1 MAVKNTSYTLAD
13 ILGEPITEQEA
24 LALIKQAT
32 DSDTFRSFNIMEEA
46 CRRKLL
52 QFLMGKSGL
61 SITYDSVFKHVMMPG
76 GTTDRLEQFLSVILG
91 EPVQIKQVLPQEG
104 SQIAESGS
112 FIIADIIVSTRD
124 GSIMNVEIQ
133 KIGYN
138 FPGERASCY
147 TADMIMRQYNY
158 LKSRNQNFTY
168 RDMKPVYLIVFMEHS
183 PALFKTTDQYIHKK
197 CSYFNTDIKLNLLEN
212 IIFISLDTFHDLVQN
227 INTTQDAWLEFLT
240 EDNPEKIV
248 RFVNQFPEFL
258 PCYQDLISFRK
269 KPEELIHMF
278 SDALRELDKNTE
290 RYMVEELN
298 KEVADLKE
306 EATSLKKQ
314 AATLKKEAT
323 ALKEETT
330 TLKNETTTL
339 KNETTMLKN
348 ETTMLKK
355 ELDKRAN
362 ELNQQAEN
370 LQESGRQVATLQE
383 TVAEKDSTICRQNS
397 ELADMRALIQSLTQK
412 LEEYEHQSEKAPS
425 AP

>member
-1 MAVKNTSYTLAD
+1 MAVKKSTAPYSLAD
-13 ILGEPITEQEA
+13 ILGTPLSEQEA
-24 LALIKQAT
+24 VSLVSKT
-32 DSDTFRSFNIMEEA
+32 TSPDTFHNFNIMEESY
-46 CRRKLL
+46 RQKLL
-52 QFLMGKSGL
+52 QFLRGKRGL
-61 SITYDSVFKHVMMPG
+61 SITYDTVFKYVMMPG
-76 GTTDRLEQFLSVILG
+76 GTTDRLEQFLTAILG
-91 EPVQIKQVLPQEG
+91 EPIQIKQILPREG
-104 SQIAESGS
+104 SQLADTSS

-330 TLKNETTTL
+330 TLKNETT
-339 KNETTMLKN
+339 
-348 ETTMLKK
+348 MLKK

>member
-1 MAVKNTSYTLAD
+1 MAVKNTSSTLAD

-24 LALIKQAT
+24 LALIKQTT

-91 EPVQIKQVLPQEG
+91 EPVQIKQILPQEG

-133 KIGYN
+133 KIGYH

-158 LKSRNQNFTY
+158 LKNRNRNFTY
-168 RDMKPVYLIVFMEHS
+168 RDMKPVYLIVFMENS
-183 PALFKTTDQYIHKK
+183 PALFHTTNQYIHKK
-197 CSYFNTDIKLNLLEN
+197 YSHFNTDIKLNLLEN
-212 IIFISLDTFHDLVQN
+212 IIFISLDTFEYVVHN
-227 INTTQDAWLEFLT
+227 ITTKQEAWLKFLT
-240 EDNPEKIV
+240 EDNPEKMV
-248 RFVNQFPEFL
+248 QFVNQYPEFL
-258 PCYQDLISFRK
+258 PYYQDIITFRK

-278 SDALRELDKNTE
+278 SNALREMDRNTE

-298 KEVADLKE
+298 KQVEDLK
-306 EATSLKKQ
+306 A
-314 AATLKKEAT
+314 
-323 ALKEETT
+323 
-330 TLKNETTTL
+330 
-339 KNETTMLKN
+339 
-348 ETTMLKK
+348 
-355 ELDKRAN
+355 
-362 ELNQQAEN
+362 ELN
-370 LQESGRQVATLQE
+370 T
-383 TVAEKDSTICRQNS
+383 TIAEKDAALIQKDSELIKRNS
-397 ELADMRALIQSLTQK
+397 ELADMRSLVQELTKELTQYK
-412 LEEYEHQSEKAPS
+412 QEASTSHTK
-425 AP
+425 

>member
-91 EPVQIKQVLPQEG
+91 EPVQIKQILPQEG

-133 KIGYN
+133 KIGYH

-158 LKSRNQNFTY
+158 LKSRNRNFTY
-168 RDMKPVYLIVFMEHS
+168 RDMKPVYLIVFMENS
-183 PALFKTTDQYIHKK
+183 PALFHTTNQYIHKK
-197 CSYFNTDIKLNLLEN
+197 YSHFNTDIKLNLLEN
-212 IIFISLDTFHDLVQN
+212 IIFISLDTFESVVHN
-227 INTTQDAWLEFLT
+227 ITTKQEAWLKFLT

-248 RFVNQFPEFL
+248 QFVNQYPEFL
-258 PCYQDLISFRK
+258 PYYQDIITFRK

-278 SDALRELDKNTE
+278 SDALREMDRNTE

-298 KEVADLKE
+298 KQVEDLK
-306 EATSLKKQ
+306 A
-314 AATLKKEAT
+314 
-323 ALKEETT
+323 
-330 TLKNETTTL
+330 
-339 KNETTMLKN
+339 
-348 ETTMLKK
+348 
-355 ELDKRAN
+355 
-362 ELNQQAEN
+362 ELN
-370 LQESGRQVATLQE
+370 T
-383 TVAEKDSTICRQNS
+383 TIAEKDAALIQKDSLLEEKDS
-397 ELADMRALIQSLTQK
+397 ELAGKDALIQKFTDRLARYEQK
-412 LEEYEHQSEKAPS
+412 AEETS
-425 AP
+425 

>member
-91 EPVQIKQVLPQEG
+91 EPVQIKQILPQEG

-133 KIGYN
+133 KIGYH

-158 LKSRNQNFTY
+158 KAGSMAEIPDGGQSGKDGPVR
-168 RDMKPVYLIVFMEHS
+168 KPVS
-183 PALFKTTDQYIHKK
+183 G
-197 CSYFNTDIKLNLLEN
+197 
-212 IIFISLDTFHDLVQN
+212 ISAVLSGYHHIQ
-227 INTTQDAWLEFLT
+227 
-240 EDNPEKIV
+240 
-248 RFVNQFPEFL
+248 
-258 PCYQDLISFRK
+258 
-269 KPEELIHMF
+269 
-278 SDALRELDKNTE
+278 
-290 RYMVEELN
+290 
-298 KEVADLKE
+298 
-306 EATSLKKQ
+306 
-314 AATLKKEAT
+314 
-323 ALKEETT
+323 EETGGVDT
-330 TLKNETTTL
+330 Y
-339 KNETTMLKN
+339 
-348 ETTMLKK
+348 
-355 ELDKRAN
+355 
-362 ELNQQAEN
+362 
-370 LQESGRQVATLQE
+370 VF
-383 TVAEKDSTICRQNS
+383 
-397 ELADMRALIQSLTQK
+397 
-412 LEEYEHQSEKAPS
+412 
-425 AP
+425 

>member
-76 GTTDRLEQFLSVILG
+76 ETTDRLEQFLSVILG

-133 KIGYN
+133 KIGYH

-158 LKSRNQNFTY
+158 LKSRNRNFTY
-168 RDMKPVYLIVFMEHS
+168 RDMKPVYLIVFMENS

-212 IIFISLDTFHDLVQN
+212 IIFISLDTFESVVHN
-227 INTTQDAWLEFLT
+227 ITTKQEAWLKFLT

-248 RFVNQFPEFL
+248 QFVNQYPEFL
-258 PCYQDLISFRK
+258 PYYQDIITFRK

-278 SDALRELDKNTE
+278 SDALREMDRNTE

-298 KEVADLKE
+298 KQVEDLK
-306 EATSLKKQ
+306 A
-314 AATLKKEAT
+314 
-323 ALKEETT
+323 
-330 TLKNETTTL
+330 
-339 KNETTMLKN
+339 
-348 ETTMLKK
+348 
-355 ELDKRAN
+355 
-362 ELNQQAEN
+362 ELN
-370 LQESGRQVATLQE
+370 T
-383 TVAEKDSTICRQNS
+383 TIAEKDAALIQKDSELIKRNS
-397 ELADMRALIQSLTQK
+397 ELADMRSLVQELTKELTQYK
-412 LEEYEHQSEKAPS
+412 QEASTSHTK
-425 AP
+425 

>member
-76 GTTDRLEQFLSVILG
+76 GTTDRLEQFLTAILG
-91 EPVQIKQVLPQEG
+91 EPVQIKQILPREG
-104 SQIAESGS
+104 SQLADTSS

-306 EATSLKKQ
+306 ETTS
-314 AATLKKEAT
+314 
-323 ALKEETT
+323 
-330 TLKNETTTL
+330 
-339 KNETTMLKN
+339 
-348 ETTMLKK
+348 LKK

>member
-1 MAVKNTSYTLAD
+1 MAVKSTSYTLAD
-13 ILGEPITEQEA
+13 ILGDPITEQEA

-91 EPVQIKQVLPQEG
+91 EPVQIKQILPQEG

-133 KIGYN
+133 KIGYH

-158 LKSRNQNFTY
+158 LKNRNRNFTY
-168 RDMKPVYLIVFMEHS
+168 RDMKPVYLIVFMENS

-212 IIFISLDTFHDLVQN
+212 IIFISLDTFGSVVHN
-227 INTTQDAWLEFLT
+227 ITTKQEAWLKFLT
-240 EDNPEKIV
+240 EDNPEEIV

-258 PCYQDLISFRK
+258 PYYQDIIRFRK

-278 SDALRELDKNTE
+278 SDALREMDRNTE

-298 KEVADLKE
+298 KQVEDLK
-306 EATSLKKQ
+306 A
-314 AATLKKEAT
+314 
-323 ALKEETT
+323 
-330 TLKNETTTL
+330 
-339 KNETTMLKN
+339 
-348 ETTMLKK
+348 
-355 ELDKRAN
+355 
-362 ELNQQAEN
+362 ELNTAIVEKDTR
-370 LQESGRQVATLQE
+370 L
-383 TVAEKDSTICRQNS
+383 AEKDTVIAEKDTRLAEKDTVIAEKDTRLVEKDTRLAEQESLIRELSRKLARYES
-397 ELADMRALIQSLTQK
+397 EA
-412 LEEYEHQSEKAPS
+412 EK
-425 AP
+425 

>member
-91 EPVQIKQVLPQEG
+91 EPVQIKQILPQEG

-133 KIGYN
+133 KIGYH

-158 LKSRNQNFTY
+158 LRSRNRNFTY
-168 RDMKPVYLIVFMEHS
+168 RDMKPVYLIVFMENS
-183 PALFKTTDQYIHKK
+183 PALFHTTNQYIHKK

-212 IIFISLDTFHDLVQN
+212 IIFISLDTFRSVVHN
-227 INTTQDAWLEFLT
+227 ITTRQEAWLKFLT

-248 RFVNQFPEFL
+248 QFVNQYPEFL
-258 PCYQDLISFRK
+258 PYYQDIITFRK

-278 SDALRELDKNTE
+278 SDALREMDRNTE

-298 KEVADLKE
+298 KQVEDLKV
-306 EATSLKKQ
+306 
-314 AATLKKEAT
+314 
-323 ALKEETT
+323 
-330 TLKNETTTL
+330 
-339 KNETTMLKN
+339 
-348 ETTMLKK
+348 
-355 ELDKRAN
+355 
-362 ELNQQAEN
+362 ELNT
-370 LQESGRQVATLQE
+370 RI
-383 TVAEKDSTICRQNS
+383 AEKDS
-397 ELADMRALIQSLTQK
+397 LIQELSQK
-412 LEEYEHQSEKAPS
+412 LARYETEAGK
-425 AP
+425 